1 MLKDKESLNVW
12 RRAFT
17 LMELMIV
24 IAIIGIIISMSVV
37 TYGHLTRKAQQARAR
52 ELVSNVATALNTLYL
67 RDNRWPPAL
76 LNEARNE
83 GRLTAQAAACLA
95 VHKLMSLTYT
105 TSERDGEKIYTLS
118 GLDRCGIV
126 SPWATEVLKRLPA
139 GNSGLGARVPSG
151 GTVHDHQL
159 HFALDDDGDGI
170 TEVRMGSEAALKV
183 RANAVV
189 WSWGMNGKDD
199 GYNDSMNG
207 RGKADDIY
215 SWTKA
220 QEVR

>member
-1 MLKDKESLNVW
+1 MLKQKENLKGW

-17 LMELMIV
+17 LVELMIV

-52 ELVSNVATALNTLYL
+52 ELVSNVATALSTLYL
-67 RDNRWPPAL
+67 RDNRWPPKL
-76 LNEARNE
+76 LNEARGN
-83 GRLTAQAAACLA
+83 GLLTAEAAACLA
-95 VHKLMSLTYT
+95 VRGLMSLTYT
-105 TSERDGEKIYTLS
+105 TREKDGEKIYTLS

-126 SPWATEVLKRLPA
+126 SPWATEVLKRGGSDNA
-139 GNSGLGARVPSG
+139 NVPSG
-151 GTVHDHQL
+151 GTIQSHL
-159 HFALDDDGDGI
+159 LRFALDEDGDGI
-170 TEVRMGSEAALKV
+170 TEVRLGSETSLKV
-183 RANAVV
+183 RATAVV